1 MLSSPF
7 WALLK
12 SVLTAEVHGEECC
25 SQQNL
30 MLMWQLSAKR
40 SQPCMWSALNFLSFS
55 FEFTRENQQTWLCP
69 LSYCLLPSTTS
80 HPESLSLLHSSCCLA
95 AALHHS
101 RDCISVAEPSF
112 IWCPGKEALQAAGV
126 ATWDLFLLCV
136 MSRSINHPAEAVYVS
151 LAIALEVAL
160 FLEAGITTS

>member
-1 MLSSPF
+1 MEKSAAASKTWCWCDSFLPKGVNLVCGVLWTFWVSVLSSPGKISKLGF
-7 WALLK
+7 AL
-12 SVLTAEVHGEECC
+12 
-25 SQQNL
+25 
-30 MLMWQLSAKR
+30 
-40 SQPCMWSALNFLSFS
+40 
-55 FEFTRENQQTWLCP
+55 

-80 HPESLSLLHSSCCLA
+80 QPESLSLLHSSCCLA